1 VWPVAL
7 AVAGLTSTDPG
18 EQRAAIDTLART
30 AVGGAMHESF
40 HCDRPS
46 RYTREWFSWADAM
59 FCELVLAHCGID

>member
-1 VWPVAL
+1 MWPIAL

-59 FCELVLAHCGID
+59 FCELVLAHCGIG